1 MNGQQPGPG
10 GFATRLRAL
19 LRKEFRQLVRD
30 ASNLAIG
37 IVLPIA
43 LILIF
48 GYGLSLDV
56 TNAPVAVVLED
67 PSPTAADAVAGL
79 GHSTAIAPVLL
90 GSMREAE
97 QLMLARR
104 VDGIVRIPSDF
115 SRRLAQGDARVQVL
129 VHGTDANR
137 AAIILQYTTG
147 ALAQWSAVQA
157 DRGGRTAAGSG
168 AMQPTSPAMAG
179 MADTPAAGM
188 VTVEQRMWFNAAN
201 TSTWYL
207 VPGLIVLIMTLVGAF
222 LTALVMA
229 REWERGTLEAL
240 FVTPVRPAEILLAK
254 IIPYF
259 TVGMAGLT
267 LCLLASHFLFKVPM
281 EGSLI
286 VVVFASMLYLFV
298 AVGMGLVISSVTR
311 NQFLASQVAL
321 ISSFMPS
328 LMLSGFL
335 FDLRNVPL
343 AIQIVGNAL
352 PATYFM
358 ELIKTLF
365 LAGNVWPLIFKNC
378 AILAGYALLLLGVA
392 RAVTRKKLD

>member
-1 MNGQQPGPG
+1 MNGQQPAHG
-10 GFATRLRAL
+10 GFGTRLRAL

-56 TNAPVAVVLED
+56 TDAPVAVVLED

-90 GSMREAE
+90 GSMHEAE

-104 VDGIVRIPSDF
+104 VDGIVRIPGDF

-137 AAIILQYTTG
+137 AAIILQYTSG

-157 DRGGRTAAGSG
+157 DRAAAGAG
-168 AMQPTSPAMAG
+168 AAQTIPAGMAG

-188 VTVEQRMWFNAAN
+188 VTVEQRLWFNAAN
-201 TSTWYL
+201 TSTWFL

-259 TVGMAGLT
+259 TVGMAGLA

-286 VVVFASMLYLFV
+286 VLVFASMLYLFV

-321 ISSFMPS
+321 LSSFMPS

-358 ELIKTLF
+358 QLIKTLF
-365 LAGNVWPLIFKNC
+365 LAGNVWPLIIKNC

-392 RAVTRKKLD
+392 RAVTRKRLD